1 MISSAQ
7 PLADQL
13 LSTNQRI
20 NGEHVY
26 ITLKQEIL
34 RISIS
39 MPCPDCSQMGGGA
52 EKTHAILISFSKG
65 QDEHPG
71 NGALG
76 FTFILCPVL
85 DGFILCICWL
95 VGLP

>member
-39 MPCPDCSQMGGGA
+39 MPCPDCNKIWGQRNQHLNNIRIIFTQFT
-52 EKTHAILISFSKG
+52 KTLSLRFSITLI
-65 QDEHPG
+65 
-71 NGALG
+71 
-76 FTFILCPVL
+76 
-85 DGFILCICWL
+85 
-95 VGLP
+95 